1 MRILMPFLLFFG
13 RRILGGFV
21 AKTVANF
28 FIRRFNLSA
37 GVASLLFVVVTELL
51 ARSSEKA
58 VPDAQVKAASKRAK
72 K

>member
-1 MRILMPFLLFFG
+1 MRILMSLFLFLG

-21 AKTVANF
+21 AKAVANF
-28 FIRRFNLSA
+28 FARRLNLSA

-58 VPDAQVKAASKRAK
+58 VPDAQVKAAAK
-72 K
+72 PAK